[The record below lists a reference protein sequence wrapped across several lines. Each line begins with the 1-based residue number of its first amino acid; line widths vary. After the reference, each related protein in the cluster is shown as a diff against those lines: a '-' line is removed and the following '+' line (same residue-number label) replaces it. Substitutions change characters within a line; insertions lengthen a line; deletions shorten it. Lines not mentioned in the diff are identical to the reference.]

1 MKIKKKEVIMKT
13 NKFRLIVI
21 ILVIA
26 ILSIISLYAI
36 TEGQEYKKR
45 VAPGIVPSNKDIKK
59 DLALCAKLSF
69 KSTSPLPSTSIYAD
83 YEYQI
88 ETIGGYPP
96 VNIYTE
102 SPSSASSNREQAY
115 DTGPNY
121 FPVGLTMSNSGL
133 ITGQAFYSHN
143 YNFTVVAKD
152 SCPSGPQI
160 IKKTFALNV
169 NPKPQ

>member
-1 MKIKKKEVIMKT
+1 MKT
-13 NKFRLIVI
+13 NKFRLIVSM
-21 ILVIA
+21 LVIA
-26 ILSIISLYAI
+26 ILSIISLSI
-36 TEGQEYKKR
+36 TTEGQEYKKR
-45 VAPGIVPSNKDIKK
+45 VAPGIVPSYKDIEKPPI
-59 DLALCAKLSF
+59 CAKLSF

-88 ETIGGYPP
+88 ETTGGYPP

-133 ITGQAFYSHN
+133 ITGQAFYAHN